1 MNRLRISHNHT
12 AGAGKILCAA
22 LLGALFGC
30 SPAPVPVDL
39 VVESVTVYSG
49 SDSTPFIAT
58 VAIRDGRFFE
68 ISPPDESSFVANET
82 IDGTGKFMTPG
93 LWDAHSHVRS
103 SKERGLDVQ
112 LFIKSGVT
120 SIRDMGGYAERLGL
134 LLQEINSGAM
144 PGPSIYPSY
153 FMLNGESFAD
163 FQRVVTTEAEIEAA
177 IDELVSLGAAQVK
190 VHRALSPEMLPVVV
204 RLAHARD
211 LTVTGHIPLGVH
223 PLDACQ
229 IGMDGIEHVGSI
241 VEAVMFAG
249 DNSSS
254 GAIDYLTSD
263 AAQPMYECL
272 SDRNIAVTPTLIIYP
287 FIARRRAAG
296 GEIPLEFIE
305 FIESMKQ
312 IAHRLYESDITL
324 LTGTDV
330 SDLNDPITIEPG
342 KSLLEEMLLLEEA
355 GIPPTAIIAMATLN
369 AAQSVGRGN
378 ITGSIDAN
386 KNADFLLL
394 SADPGQSVRNFES
407 IVSVYQMGREVFS
420 AAWPNR

>member
-1 MNRLRISHNHT
+1 MTFLR
-12 AGAGKILCAA
+12 AA

-39 VVESVTVYSG
+39 VVENVTVYSG

-58 VAIRDGRFFE
+58 VAIRDGKFFE
-68 ISPPDESSFVANET
+68 ISPPSESSFVANET

-93 LWDAHSHVRS
+93 LWDAHAHVRS

-112 LFIKSGVT
+112 TFLESGVT

-134 LLQEINSGAM
+134 LLQEINSGAT

-153 FMLNGESFAD
+153 FMLNGESFED
-163 FQRVVTTEAEIEAA
+163 FQRVVTSPADIEVA
-177 IDELVSLGAAQVK
+177 IDELVSLGAVQVK

-204 RLAHARD
+204 RLAHARK

-241 VEAVMFAG
+241 VEAVMSA
-249 DNSSS
+249 DEISSS
-254 GAIDYLTSD
+254 DAIDYLTSD
-263 AAQPMYECL
+263 AAQPLYDCL
-272 SDRNIAVTPTLIIYP
+272 SARNIAVTPTLIIYP
-287 FIARRRAAG
+287 VIARRRAAG
-296 GEIPLEFIE
+296 GDIPPEFIE
-305 FIESMKQ
+305 FIDSMKQ
-312 IAHRLYESDITL
+312 ITHRLYSSGVTL

-330 SDLNDPITIEPG
+330 SDFKDPMSIEPG
-342 KSLLEEMLLLEEA
+342 ESLLEEMLLLEEA

-369 AAQSVGRGN
+369 AAQSVGLAH
-378 ITGSIDAN
+378 ITGSIDAD

-394 SADPGQSVRNFES
+394 SADPGESVRNFES
-407 IVSVYQMGREVFS
+407 IVSVYRMGQEVFS
-420 AAWPNR
+420 ASLPNR